1 MSKVYSI
8 KELQELVS
16 PIAANYG
23 VENVYL
29 FGSYARGEA
38 GEKSDIDL
46 RIDKGALRGYI
57 ELSGF
62 ELDLESV
69 LGAAVEVMTTGGL
82 SDSFLR
88 NIANEEVL
96 LYETAGH

>member
-1 MSKVYSI
+1 MNKIYSI
-8 KELQELVS
+8 EELQKLVS
-16 PIAANYG
+16 PIAADYG
-23 VENVYL
+23 IENVYL

-38 GEKSDIDL
+38 RENSDIDL

-62 ELDLESV
+62 ELDLEDA
-69 LGAAVEVMTTGGL
+69 LGAEVEVMTTGGL
-82 SDSFLR
+82 SDNFLQR
-88 NIANEEVL
+88 IANEEVL